1 MMKHS
6 ILSYSSSLLS
16 PTYTQLHS
24 SIFMNGFSFVLTTVA
39 DRLPL
44 NFEANLQQRKNYLA
58 PATFMNPKES

>member
-6 ILSYSSSLLS
+6 ILSCSSSLLS

-44 NFEANLQQRKNYLA
+44 NFGLILR
-58 PATFMNPKES
+58 S